1 MLKSTKLSD
10 NPSVGRLVK
19 LWAERYVPDLSTL
32 SLEDGSFNIS
42 GLVEAASKEGR
53 TKTVA
58 KVRHLLN
65 LDCEYAGI
73 QANGLFSYLPN
84 IVNLVEAKRLAKF
97 VWQVYEKTLEIYLQQ
112 SHLASLQAAKR
123 LATAATSKEGS
134 VDLPTDVIGT
144 TLATWDAIASMP
156 ALEMPAVEQLATALE
171 PVLLELQNQHLLA
184 KDKRT
189 IGFVNTQ
196 FHFTT
201 RLVINQLTLP
211 EQVLLSPYLKFVEEQ
226 VLIPWQRVCA
236 AATKHEFDSPHLAIV
251 QQLLPVSDEIASA
264 VFLQTANL
272 NPHHCSRRGKL
283 SHPGVAA
290 STTRDMNMFQAYL
303 WLCVLEDSMASVEYE
318 LLPLCV
324 MVLPSVEVQWEL
336 SKQMIQLL
344 IDEIQVYLSPDQINI
359 LRPYTQAMQRLFS
372 NPEMK
377 AGL

>member
-1 MLKSTKLSD
+1 MLKSTQLSD
-10 NPSVGRLVK
+10 NPSVARLVK
-19 LWAERYVPDLSTL
+19 LWAERYVTDVSTL
-32 SLEDGSFNIS
+32 ALENSGFQIT

-53 TKTVA
+53 TKTIA
-58 KVRHLLN
+58 KVKRLLN
-65 LDCEYAGI
+65 LDCQYAGI

-84 IVNLVEAKRLAKF
+84 IVNLTEAKRLAKF
-97 VWQVYEKTLEIYLQQ
+97 VWQVYDKTLEIYLQQ

-123 LATAATSKEGS
+123 LATAATSKGGAADFQNDF
-134 VDLPTDVIGT
+134 VGT
-144 TLATWDAIASMP
+144 ALATWDAIASMP
-156 ALEMPAVEQLATALE
+156 SLEMPAVEQLATELE
-171 PVLLELQNQHLLA
+171 PVLIELQNQHLLA
-184 KDKRT
+184 KDKRA

-201 RLVINQLTLP
+201 RLVLNQLTIS

-236 AATKHEFDSPHLAIV
+236 AAAQHPLNSPQLAIV
-251 QQLLPVSDEIASA
+251 EQLLPVSDDIASA
-264 VFLQTANL
+264 VFLKTAQL
-272 NPHHCSRRGKL
+272 NPNHRSRRGKL

-303 WLCVLEDSMASVEYE
+303 WLCLLEDSMVAVEYE

-324 MVLPSVEVQWEL
+324 MVLPSVEVTWEL

-344 IDEIQVYLSPDQINI
+344 VDEIQTYLSPDQCNI
-359 LRPYTQAMQRLFS
+359 LQPYTKEMQRLFS